1 MLRAIVYTSN
11 AGNAARYAK
20 MLAQAT
26 GLPVCALAEA
36 RRGLAQGAEIIYVG
50 WIMASCIKGYAA
62 AAKRFCVRAVCGV
75 GMTQTGTQIGVTRQ
89 KTRVPAEIPLFTLQ
103 GNFDLRR
110 LRGAYRLLM
119 RMMVRALE
127 KKKDRTAEEN
137 SMLAMLCDG
146 VDRVDARNLAAVLE
160 WYGKYEEGK

>member
-1 MLRAIVYTSN
+1 MLQAIVYTSN
-11 AGNAARYAK
+11 AGSAARYAR

-50 WIMASCIKGYAA
+50 WIMASCVKGYAA
-62 AAKRFCVRAVCGV
+62 AAKRFCVRAVCG
-75 GMTQTGTQIGVTRQ
+75 MAQTGTQIGGARQ
-89 KTRVPAEIPLFTLQ
+89 KTRVPAENPLFTLQ

-146 VDRVDARNLAAVLE
+146 VDSVDARNLAAVLE

>member
-1 MLRAIVYTSN
+1 MDAIIYTTNS
-11 AGNAARYAK
+11 GSTRHYAK
-20 MLAQAT
+20 LLAHET
-26 GLPVCALAEA
+26 GLPVYSLSEA
-36 RRGLAQGAEIIYVG
+36 KKAVCRNSESIYLG
-50 WIMASCIKGYAA
+50 WIMAGAVKGYAQ
-62 AAKRFCVRAVCGV
+62 AAKLYNIRAVCGV

-89 KTRVPAEIPLFTLQ
+89 KTRVPAEIPLFMLQ